1 MFELTTIAVFGA
13 KEEVSK
19 NQPVYAENVA
29 KQMSGVFVAVSNGI
43 KRLIILPVTVA

>member
-1 MFELTTIAVFGA
+1 MFELTIAVFASA

-29 KQMSGVFVAVSNGI
+29 KQM
-43 KRLIILPVTVA
+43 R

>member
-1 MFELTTIAVFGA
+1 MLSNSFSMFELTTIAVFASA

-29 KQMSGVFVAVSNGI
+29 KQM
-43 KRLIILPVTVA
+43 R